1 VDTNFLKS
9 LEILNVING
18 ISELVICHLFMEIR
32 LFLNLW
38 NPLVSKCDETLTK
51 MWMEGTIMV
60 KIKFDNF

>member
-1 VDTNFLKS
+1 
-9 LEILNVING
+9 
-18 ISELVICHLFMEIR
+18 MEIR